1 MTVLLSCTSANM
13 KIAFSNNT
21 GGKIDLFT
29 QKEPYS
35 GKGPNMPSDAFNPG
49 EEVQIYAL
57 VTYNVESVQ
66 NLPVAFEILGP
77 KIHVDCRTVF
87 TDETGIATISFRISH
102 LNETKFGE

>member
-21 GGKIDLFT
+21 GGKIDLST